1 MKTQSKSNL
10 MEASLWFT
18 IISFLLVVSMIVSV
32 RFGSVYI
39 PAADLISEVISF
51 VRDGH
56 TADTSSSLILWQI
69 RIPRTIFAALCGM
82 GLSLCGLVLQ
92 TMTRNDLADPY
103 VLGVSSGILYVFYSY
118 LDVDW
123 LY

>member
-39 PAADLISEVISF
+39 PATDLISEVISF

-69 RIPRTIFAALCGM
+69 RIPPHYFCGTLRN
-82 GLSLCGLVLQ
+82 GSFSLRSCSPD
-92 TMTRNDLADPY
+92 NDKK
-103 VLGVSSGILYVFYSY
+103 
-118 LDVDW
+118 
-123 LY
+123 